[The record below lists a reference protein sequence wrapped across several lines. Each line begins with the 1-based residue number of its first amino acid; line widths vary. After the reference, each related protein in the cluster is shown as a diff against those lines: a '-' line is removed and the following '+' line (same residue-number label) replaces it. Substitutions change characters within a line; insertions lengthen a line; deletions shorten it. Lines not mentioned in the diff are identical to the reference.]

1 MVVSPT
7 TPSRTS
13 DSLTIRGGACCSP
26 RTRDAG
32 GTVDG
37 PGPGTTRQQRL
48 LLVGMALSMSIW
60 FIDDTA
66 VTVALPTIE
75 RYFDV
80 SSTATQWTI
89 TAYLL
94 AAATGVAAAGASPLC
109 QRHACLC
116 SRGRG

>member
-1 MVVSPT
+1 
-7 TPSRTS
+7 
-13 DSLTIRGGACCSP
+13 
-26 RTRDAG
+26 
-32 GTVDG
+32 
-37 PGPGTTRQQRL
+37 
-48 LLVGMALSMSIW
+48 MALSMSIW

-109 QRHACLC
+109 QRHACRC
-116 SRGRG
+116 SRGRGRGGSRPPPAANGRPATSPVDLKTDRSITTSRSGDYQPRRSGSSAHDD